1 MTNEKKNT
9 DESNAQAARKML
21 EILPK
26 LQPIEGKKIEL
37 MSDLCDMDRV
47 QMNLVMQQWA
57 QLVRRRDKKRYKN
70 GS

>member
-37 MSDLCDMDRV
+37 MSELYDMDRV